1 MRAASY
7 PQAIRITRRINV
19 INHQIK
25 CEAIE
30 VRTDSG
36 ICPGMAQTH
45 QGETFT
51 FGARTPEETGICT
64 NAFNAIY
71 PMALAM
77 RLTDKMDW
85 EQKDYFDITCPHG
98 RVTFRISRIREMG

>member
-1 MRAASY
+1 VTNY
-7 PQAIRITRRINV
+7 
-19 INHQIK
+19 QIK

-30 VRTDSG
+30 VRTESG
-36 ICPGMAQTH
+36 ICPGMAKTQ
-45 QGETFT
+45 QGETCE
-51 FGARTPEETGICT
+51 FGARTPAGTAICT

-77 RLTDKMDW
+77 RLTDRMDW

-98 RVTFRISRIREMG
+98 RVTFRISRIRETE

>member
-1 MRAASY
+1 MKTY
-7 PQAIRITRRINV
+7 
-19 INHQIK
+19 QIK

-36 ICPGMAQTH
+36 ICPGMAKTK
-45 QGETFT
+45 QGETHVFD
-51 FGARTPEETGICT
+51 ARTPQGEGMCV
-64 NAFNAIY
+64 NAFNALY

-85 EQKDYFDITCPHG
+85 EKTDYFDITCPHG
-98 RVTFRISRIREMG
+98 RVVFRLSRVRGSDG

>member
-1 MRAASY
+1 MD
-7 PQAIRITRRINV
+7 
-19 INHQIK
+19 NHPIK

-36 ICPGMAQTH
+36 ICPGLAKTQA
-45 QGETFT
+45 GEVCTL
-51 FGARTPEETGICT
+51 GARTPEPRGICT
-64 NAFNAIY
+64 QAFNAIH

-85 EQKDYFDITCPHG
+85 EQGENQHFDTTCPHG
-98 RVTFRISRIREMG
+98 FVTFRISRIGEEK